1 MFLFHSYVSYKYF
14 FVYQVRTQTLTII
27 CKAHNQGISA
37 FTTPIPIKRGRGRPR
52 KNPLVS
58 QVSPNI
64 SNGASTV
71 PIQPGS

>member
-1 MFLFHSYVSYKYF
+1 MNNNLQSS
-14 FVYQVRTQTLTII
+14 QSGNIL
-27 CKAHNQGISA
+27 SA

-58 QVSPNI
+58 QVSTNI
-64 SNGASTV
+64 SKGASTV